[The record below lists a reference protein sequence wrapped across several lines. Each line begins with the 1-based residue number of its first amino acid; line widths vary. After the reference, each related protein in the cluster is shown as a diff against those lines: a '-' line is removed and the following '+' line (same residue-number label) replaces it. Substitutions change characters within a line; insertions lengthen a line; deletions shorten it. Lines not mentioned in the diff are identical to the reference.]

1 MKKFV
6 LVYYGGSKAEDM
18 KPEDVD
24 EVMAAWGAWYEKLG
38 EAVVDGGN
46 PFASNAQK
54 VGMSGVSDVADEE
67 WPSKGY
73 TIVQAESI
81 DEAVK
86 MAQSNPMLASEAKDG
101 DEDVQ
106 VRVYECLPM

>member
-6 LVYYGGSKAEDM
+6 LVYYGGT
-18 KPEDVD
+18 KPEDMNPED
-24 EVMAAWGAWYEKLG
+24 TPAIMEAWGKWYEMLG
-38 EAVVDGGN
+38 ESLVDGGN
-46 PFASNAQK
+46 PFASN
-54 VGMSGVSDVADEE
+54 GMKIDEGGTASQIESEE

-81 DEAVK
+81 ESAVE
-86 MAQSNPMLASEAKDG
+86 MAKNNPMLSSPSEKG
-101 DEDVQ
+101 DVQ